1 MITDKGKSIL
11 AKYLIGQAP
20 SYASH
25 IAFGCGP
32 EPVLPTVVYT
42 TTQMDAFSEK
52 TALDFEM
59 FRAPIISRGYVTEN
73 VLDSNGD
80 ILLTSTGNPVTIS
93 QIVFTAELP
102 TDERY
107 EITEMGIFSAGANPS
122 AGSTDSKVLN
132 TFAESENWEYHYK
145 SDETYPAIKIPVVS
159 GKLDNDSPDSI
170 DTDLAL
176 SSQNVF
182 RVNSDNVLFANN
194 VRVNRNER
202 SRFFNS
208 MLLIPGDKCKV
219 LGNTESQLY
228 YNANE
233 DNTHIHFNGV
243 NFNLD
248 RNSGTDIIKVGLS
261 IINRDANNASNPTSA
276 KIIVEFA
283 SPETESGTSAQY
295 ARLKKIVTGDF
306 TNNRYYVV
314 SDTLENL
321 EKSAGFS
328 WGSVSVVKIYVSV
341 LASGDETS
349 FSNDFFV
356 ALDAIRLE
364 NITTINPLY
373 GLTAYTVVKNEG
385 ALPIIKNVNSGT
397 LAEFR
402 FAIDVLGGS

>member
-1 MITDKGKSIL
+1 MITNKGKAVL

-32 EPVLPTVVYT
+32 AALQANAEYT
-42 TTQMDAFSEK
+42 QPQQDEFADK

-73 VLDSNGD
+73 VLDENGD
-80 ILLTSTGNPVTIS
+80 IVLTTTNGPPVTIS

-122 AGSTDSKVLN
+122 AGATDSKILN

-145 SDETYPAIKIPVVS
+145 SGESYPATKIPIES
-159 GKLDNDSPDSI
+159 GKLDNDVDDAI
-170 DTDLAL
+170 DDDLD
-176 SSQNVF
+176 VF
-182 RVNSDNVLFANN
+182 RVNADNPLFANN
-194 VRVNRNER
+194 QRVNRNER
-202 SRFFNS
+202 CRFFNS
-208 MLLIPGDKCKV
+208 MLLVSGDSCKV
-219 LGNTESQLY
+219 YGNTDATL
-228 YNANE
+228 NIRTNE
-233 DNTHIHFNGV
+233 DNSHIHFNGI

-248 RNSGTDIIKVGLS
+248 RNAGTDVIKVGLS
-261 IINRDANNASNPTSA
+261 IINRVASGGNPTSA

-283 SPETESGTSAQY
+283 SPETSTGTSAQY

-321 EKSAGFS
+321 EKSSGFS
-328 WGSVSVVKIYVSV
+328 WGAVSVVKVYVSV
-341 LASGDETS
+341 LANSDETS
-349 FSNDFFV
+349 FSDQFFV

-364 NITTINPLY
+364 NLTIVNPLY
-373 GLTAYTVVKNEG
+373 GLTAYTVVKNEN
-385 ALPIIKNVNSGT
+385 ALPIVKNINSAT

-402 FAIDVLGGS
+402 FGIDVLGGI